1 MNLISQVYGTFRW
14 KKTDEWCSTKLG
26 ISLEKYQEIKKQIL
40 QTRELLQSEVDNSL
54 IDLAGKRML
63 DLINDDQIKN
73 EYISDL
79 EDQLESAIKQQRE
92 KVVEFKEDLD
102 AGTAEIKGIAFT
114 EPKSPEEIIRILKI
128 DITKWKLSTY
138 WNKQH
143 KDYWLISAMVTQITK
158 QPKDYLEETI
168 KNFQP
173 NYTSVKEVFINTK
186 LENPTLAI
194 LSVQDLHFGK
204 EGNNTVKQD
213 FMDAVTNLTYRA
225 YMSHRL
231 DKIIYV
237 FGGDLLNMDT
247 FLGQTTKGTP
257 VDNDM
262 RAQDAYNDAFD
273 ALYWSVNFLKQFC
286 NTLEVVYLPGN
297 HDRLSSY
304 HLAHALSKCFRAE
317 NNISFD
323 AEYAERKVKTYGHNF
338 FGFEHGDVTKKWTP
352 LVYATE
358 FPTDWG
364 TTEYRT
370 CYTGHFHSK
379 KTTEYVTDNEIH
391 GFAIK
396 HLPSLSKSDYWHYH
410 NKFVGAKRQA
420 IMEMHD
426 WTKGKISEFTHNA

>member
-1 MNLISQVYGTFRW
+1 MNLISQVYGSLRW
-14 KKTDEWCSTKLG
+14 KKTDEWCCAKLG
-26 ISLEKYQEIKKQIL
+26 ISLGKYQEIKKQIL
-40 QTRELLQSEVDNSL
+40 QTRELLQSELDNSL
-54 IDLAGKRML
+54 VDLAGKRML
-63 DLINDDQIKN
+63 DLINDEQIKN
-73 EYISDL
+73 QYISEL
-79 EDQLESAIKQQRE
+79 EEQLESAINQQRE
-92 KVVEFKEDLD
+92 KVIEFKEDLD

-143 KDYWLISAMVTQITK
+143 KDYWLVSAMVTQITK
-158 QPKDYLEETI
+158 EPKDFLEETI

-173 NYTSVKEVFINTK
+173 KYTPVKEVHLNDKF
-186 LENPTLAI
+186 ENPTLAI

-204 EGNNTVKQD
+204 EGNSTVTQD
-213 FMDAVTNLTYRA
+213 FMNAVSNLTYRA

-247 FLGQTTKGTP
+247 FQGQTTKGTP
-257 VDNDM
+257 VDNDL
-262 RAQDAYNDAFD
+262 RAQDAYNEAFE

-323 AEYAERKVKTYGHNF
+323 ADYAERKVKTYGHNF

-358 FPTDWG
+358 FSVDWG
-364 TTEYRT
+364 STQFRT

-379 KTTEYVTDNEIH
+379 KTTEYITDNEIH

-410 NKFVGAKRQA
+410 NKFTGSKRQA
-420 IMEMHD
+420 VMELHD